1 MNHPIPSL
9 RHCFSVLAAATLF
22 GGIWQTPAF
31 ADGQTQL
38 QCITYSETGS
48 TLHNQGSLT
57 YETADNTGVRTQVT
71 GFSNP
76 VASTITRSGI
86 LDVTAQGIR
95 DGNGNLVFGLGMVA
109 DALNEELVQ
118 LGFTP
123 DEATQSSLA
132 AVQVFA
138 ALPASAT
145 RQEATV
151 KVKKALSEA
160 VPDKAVVIPESAAL
174 DRNLPLILTGL
185 AQPSLVSLGLTATE
199 ASQASQ
205 AAMEVVAGT
214 SGNTPLNQIARQATQ
229 AAIAAVP
236 AQTELL
242 SQDRQGLDKEL
253 ENLRSGAQ
261 PSLQAGSR
269 LNYQFLLS
277 NSGTAAVTFQLPEA
291 STIQESGF
299 TGPGTVTA
307 VSYEVLT
314 TNSDNS
320 ASANPTNPSQLTI
333 QPGGQIKL
341 TVAVTLNSLPQKATA
356 MSVGFG
362 SGCDGSTAQET
373 VALLPPLD
381 NPLIDPFGRVT
392 GCAGEIL
399 PDYRGFTVGLYDPAP
414 NDSMGEV
421 ADIVPLTET
430 ERPDRS
436 DNNIPEG
443 IEPNTQNSNPFY
455 LTNSDRGHYSFLLD
469 EQRGQ
474 LQPGRTYILLVNPPP
489 GSDYAQRRIRIAIGD
504 RQGKMVN
511 YTATSLDGRPV
522 NTTDNRTVVSGAI
535 AIEDAER
542 VGLVLA
548 ILNLKTSVCEAQEIQ
563 ITKTGDRAAAEPG
576 DTVIYRL
583 AIRNL
588 ARTDVD
594 NILVTDTLPLGFQLQ
609 PDSVRGEILGQSV
622 TVNTLSDNRTVTFA
636 ADASIPSGQ
645 VLNIAYAAQLTPDA
659 LRGSGENLAIVNAQ
673 RTDNRLAVKDGPAV
687 HRLRIRPGIIADCG
701 TLIGRV
707 FVDKNFDGEQQPG
720 EPGVPNAV
728 IFLEDGNRITTD
740 ANGLFSVANV
750 LPGNHTGTL
759 DLSSIPGYTLAPNL
773 YFSERNSRSRLVRLE
788 PGGMARMNFAV
799 TPTFQEEN
807 SQ

>member
-1 MNHPIPSL
+1 VNHSIPSL

-22 GGIWQTPAF
+22 GGIWQAPAF
-31 ADGQTQL
+31 ATGQTQL
-38 QCITYSETGS
+38 QCINYSETGS
-48 TLHNQGSLT
+48 TLHNQGSLS

-76 VASTITRSGI
+76 IASTITRSGV
-86 LDVTAQGIR
+86 LDITSQGIR

-109 DALNEELVQ
+109 DALNGELVQ
-118 LGFTP
+118 LGFTSE
-123 DEATQSSLA
+123 EATQSSLA

-145 RQEATV
+145 SQEATV
-151 KVKKALSEA
+151 KVKKALSDT
-160 VPDKAVVIPESAAL
+160 VPEKAVVITESAAL

-185 AQPSLVSLGLTATE
+185 AQPSLASLGLTATE

-205 AAMEVVAGT
+205 AAMGVVAGT
-214 SGNTPLNQIARQATQ
+214 SGNTPLHQIARQATE

-236 AQTELL
+236 TQAELL

-261 PSLQAGSR
+261 SSLQAGSS
-269 LNYQFLLS
+269 LYYQFLLG

-291 STIQESGF
+291 STIQQSGF

-341 TVAVTLNSLPQKATA
+341 TVAVTLNSLPETATA

-362 SGCDGSTAQET
+362 SGCDGSAAQGT

-414 NDSMGEV
+414 NDATGEV
-421 ADIVPLTET
+421 ADIVPLTKT

-436 DNNIPEG
+436 DIPED

-455 LTNSDRGHYSFLLD
+455 LTNSDKGSYSFLLD
-469 EQRGQ
+469 EQQGQ

-594 NILVTDTLPLGFQLQ
+594 NILVTDTLPFGFQLQ
-609 PDSVRGEILGQSV
+609 PDSVRGEILGQPV
-622 TVNTLSDNRTVTFA
+622 TVNTLSDNRTITFA
-636 ADASIPSGQ
+636 AETSIPSGQ

-673 RTDNRLAVKDGPAV
+673 RADNRLAVKDGPAV

-728 IFLEDGNRITTD
+728 IFMEDGNRVTTD

-759 DLSSIPGYTLAPNL
+759 DLSSIPGYTIAPNL

-799 TPTFQEEN
+799 TPTVREDEN
-807 SQ
+807 Q

>member
-1 MNHPIPSL
+1 MNYPIPSL
-9 RHCFSVLAAATLF
+9 RYCFSVLATATLF

-31 ADGQTQL
+31 ATGQTQL
-38 QCITYSETGS
+38 QCINYSETGS

-57 YETADNTGVRTQVT
+57 YETADNTGIRTQVT
-71 GFSNP
+71 SSSNP
-76 VASTITRSGI
+76 IASTITRSGI

-118 LGFTP
+118 LGFTSE
-123 DEATQSSLA
+123 EATQSSLA

-138 ALPASAT
+138 ALPASVT
-145 RQEATV
+145 SQEATV
-151 KVKKALSEA
+151 KVKKALSDA
-160 VPDKAVVIPESAAL
+160 VPEKAVVVTESAAL

-185 AQPSLVSLGLTATE
+185 AQPSLASLGLTATE

-205 AAMEVVAGT
+205 AAMGVVAGT
-214 SGNTPLNQIARQATQ
+214 SGNTPLNQIAREATE

-236 AQTELL
+236 AQAELL
-242 SQDRQGLDKEL
+242 RQDRQGLDKEL

-261 PSLQAGSR
+261 SSLQAGSS
-269 LNYQFLLS
+269 LYYQFLLG

-291 STIQESGF
+291 SAIQQSGF

-307 VSYEVLT
+307 VNYEVLT
-314 TNSDNS
+314 TDGDNS
-320 ASANPTNPSQLTI
+320 ASANPANPSQLTI

-341 TVAVTLNSLPQKATA
+341 TVAVTLNALPQTATA
-356 MSVGFG
+356 MTVGFG
-362 SGCDGSTAQET
+362 SSCDGSAAQGT

-381 NPLIDPFGRVT
+381 NPLTDPFGRVT

-421 ADIVPLTET
+421 ADIVPLTAT
-430 ERPDRS
+430 ARPNGS
-436 DNNIPEG
+436 EEG

-504 RQGKMVN
+504 RQGKMVS

-522 NTTDNRTVVSGAI
+522 GATDNRTVVSGAI

-609 PDSVRGEILGQSV
+609 PDSVRGEILGQPV

-673 RTDNRLAVKDGPAV
+673 RADNRLAVKDGPAV

-799 TPTFQEEN
+799 TPTFQEDRN
-807 SQ
+807 Q